1 MSRRKDFLVT
11 YDIADDKRLR
21 QVFKTMKGYGEHVQL
36 SVFRCSLTR
45 TEMTE
50 MMAKLSALIHHGV
63 DQVLIVTLGPLPE
76 KRPRVRPIGRPYT
89 PPDVGSRVF

>member
-11 YDIADDKRLR
+11 YDISDDKRLR
-21 QVFKTMKGYGEHVQL
+21 QVFKAMKGYGEHVQL

-50 MMAKLSALIHHGV
+50 MKAKLSGLIHHGV
-63 DQVLIVTLGPLPE
+63 DQVLIIFLGPLPE
-76 KRPRVRPIGRPYT
+76 RRPRVRPIGRPYA
-89 PPDVGSRVF
+89 PPDAGSRVF